1 MHGLFFGVFLEKGA
15 DQMRINLL
23 DGDDEVGGEEFGG
36 VDEKERPITQLIL
49 DPKGDDVVEAV
60 QDAIDTNATLGN
72 FYMRNIRRRA
82 REESERDGG
91 EDDKKAEKYIIQD
104 DGRDRDRD
112 SSDAEPPKPIRPALD
127 VFVLICAPA
136 EGGCGHTPILPR

>member
-60 QDAIDTNATLGN
+60 QDAIDANATLGN
-72 FYMRNIRRRA
+72 FDMCNIWRCACKEAQSNR
-82 REESERDGG
+82 GN
-91 EDDKKAEKYIIQD
+91 DDEKAKKYI
-104 DGRDRDRD
+104 
-112 SSDAEPPKPIRPALD
+112 
-127 VFVLICAPA
+127 
-136 EGGCGHTPILPR
+136 